1 MKLHGKNIVGGEPV
15 TCSGATF
22 QHTSPLNL
30 ELMEPSFEEA
40 SPTAIHRALEFAD
53 SCFGEFQSRSKQ
65 DRAKFL
71 ETIADR
77 IIHLGDSL
85 LNRAHQES
93 GLPLDR
99 LTGERGRTVGQL
111 RLFAAVVREGSWVD
125 ARIDPPLPDRQPVPR
140 PDLRRMLVPL
150 GPVIVFG
157 ASNFPL
163 AFSVAGGDTASAFA
177 AGCPVVVKGHPAHP
191 GTSELVAGAI
201 NDAARICGLPL
212 GVFSLLHGGPETGRA
227 LVRHPLAKAVGF
239 TGSRAAGL
247 ALNQVALSRP
257 EPIPFFGELSSLN
270 PVFLLPESLREKSL
284 QIAEGLKGSMTLGVG
299 QFCTKPGIVIGIAGP
314 DFTRFASQFKDS
326 VAKAPSAT
334 MLHQGIAE
342 SYLKRLRAMSETEE
356 VDAFAISEVSQDSQ
370 SGAKGTPVV
379 LKTTASN
386 FMLRRELWEEV
397 FGPYTLLIEA
407 ASRDEMQKLAE
418 SLTGQLT
425 ATIHATTGD
434 MHAFRPLIS
443 TLHTKAGRIV
453 LNGFPTGVE
462 VSAAMQHGGPFPST
476 TDSRFTSVGTAAIL
490 RWTRP
495 ICLQNFPEFLLPEE
509 LKDRNPLGIMRQMDG
524 QLSR

>member
-15 TCSGATF
+15 TCSGSTF
-22 QHTSPLNL
+22 QHSSPLDL
-30 ELMEPSFEEA
+30 KPMEPSFEEA

-53 SCFGEFQSRSKQ
+53 ACFGEFQSRSKQ
-65 DRAKFL
+65 ERAKFL
-71 ETIADR
+71 EAIADQ
-77 IIHLGDSL
+77 IIQLGDTL
-85 LNRAHQES
+85 LKQAHLES
-93 GLPLDR
+93 GLPLER

-111 RLFAAVVREGSWVD
+111 RMFAAVVREGSWVD
-125 ARIDPPLPDRQPVPR
+125 ARIDPSLPERQPLPR

-212 GVFSLLHGGPETGRA
+212 GIFSLIHGGPETGRS

-270 PVFLLPESLREKSL
+270 PVFLLPESLKEKSQ
-284 QIAEGLKGSMTLGVG
+284 QIAEGLKGSITLGVG

-314 DFTRFASQFKDS
+314 DFTRFASQFKEL
-326 VAKAPSAT
+326 VEKAPSGT

-342 SYLKRLRAMSETEE
+342 SYLKSLRAMSSIEE
-356 VDAFAISEVSQDSQ
+356 VEAFAVSEVDQASIA
-370 SGAKGTPVV
+370 GAKGAPFV
-379 LKTTASN
+379 LKTSASN
-386 FMLRRELWEEV
+386 FILHRELWEEV

-407 ASRDEMQKLAE
+407 DSREEMQKVAE
-418 SLTGQLT
+418 SLSGQLT

-434 MHAFRPLIS
+434 IHAFRALIS
-443 TLHTKAGRIV
+443 TLQTKAGRIV

-462 VSAAMQHGGPFPST
+462 VSPAMQHGGPFPST
-476 TDSRFTSVGTAAIL
+476 TDLRFTSVGTAAIL

-509 LKDRNPLGIMRQMDG
+509 LRDRNPLGIMRQLDG
-524 QLSR
+524 QLTR